1 MSEIEA
7 GRETD
12 MIVAE
17 KIMRQRV
24 PVATRSEGLKTRKAM
39 IEKLAA
45 EGNVPHYSTD
55 IAAAWPVLEWLQAL
69 MGPETLIAVGFD
81 HAFEAWVCG
90 DTTAAADVR
99 NPLGSG
105 ETAPLAICRAALQA
119 YAKYV
124 AGPAVQREDEL
135 IRRSA
140 GAHAPEDWGHEDCSV
155 CDAARRNRGP
165 KLEG

>member
-24 PVATRSEGLKTRKAM
+24 PVATRSEGLKTRKEM

-99 NPLGSG
+99 NPL
-105 ETAPLAICRAALQA
+105 
-119 YAKYV
+119 
-124 AGPAVQREDEL
+124 EDEL